1 MAVAPIV
8 ASAAGATAVVAAVT
22 TPGNKKIRVHSV
34 QMWNGVATANNVKF
48 QSGSTDLHGVVPLP
62 LAVGIPVSLGQQA
75 AREDFLFET
84 AAGQALNVNLS
95 AATAVAGWLEY
106 TLE

>member
-1 MAVAPIV
+1 
-8 ASAAGATAVVAAVT
+8 
-22 TPGNKKIRVHSV
+22 
-34 QMWNGVATANNVKF
+34 
-48 QSGSTDLHGVVPLP
+48 VVPLP

-106 TLE
+106 SLE